1 MPELS
6 DRITGQKH
14 GRTHAVGAL
23 CLVVAVVVVAMVAFL
38 RFYSYFIEDT
48 LYEERLSQMRE
59 VTTQLFSG
67 LEDAVKNQW
76 RIVDEQE
83 RMLDQRAPETLS
95 ELVSF
100 MGNQTYLGDL
110 DAVQSELIAIDSGGS
125 CYTSSGQH
133 GLLQER
139 EYLLDNPEQITFVS
153 NSLTRD
159 ESRMVFL
166 RRLDNPITVSGA
178 SGTVSIAYYGIS
190 QNMEELNPYFECSAY
205 NGHNSVYV
213 IDNDGLKLFS
223 SSSSSSSSSESEL
236 LKGYNIL
243 TTLGSMDY
251 LHGSSFAGTLEELER
266 SGVAYSNAL
275 FDDLEVYY
283 SLYRMDNAVWTLV
296 FLVPSEYVATNTVS
310 LVETTKNLVVVF
322 AVLLIAVSVFS
333 IFWLMQSQQKAAV
346 AAERRNSE
354 RVERLNVEL
363 AQASRAKSSFLAN
376 MSHDIRTP
384 MNAIVGITNLMEH
397 EKDDPEK
404 LDAYIHKV
412 QSSSKHLLSLINDV
426 LDMSKIESAE
436 ISLNR
441 ESINLADQVG
451 QVESIIRPQAEERG
465 QRFTIRVHEISHE
478 YLIGDA
484 VRLRQVFIN
493 LLSNAI
499 KYTPN
504 GGVVDLDLS
513 ELPSGEEG
521 RARIGITVADNGCG
535 MTPEFAERIFDPFT
549 RAENSTTNKE
559 QGTGLGMAI
568 TKSIVD
574 LSGGSIEVESVR
586 GEGSSF
592 KVELPFDIDETAA
605 PALNAETI
613 LLISREK
620 ALVDNA
626 RAALSGADVT
636 LLIARSKAE
645 ADAILSAN
653 EVDAILLSGH
663 VADPDL
669 ADIVAML
676 REQAAHAVLVFCVD
690 YEQKDQALGFVNK
703 TGVDGL
709 IPRPFFLSNFANAV
723 NQIRGNAAAH
733 EEPAGSLL
741 SGMRF
746 LCAEDN
752 ALNAE
757 ILAAILDMNG
767 ASCTIY
773 PNGRKLVEAFA
784 AVAPGDYD
792 AILMDV
798 QMPVMNGLEATRAIR
813 SGENPLGA
821 TIPVIAMTA
830 NAFSSD
836 VRACLDAGMDA
847 HVSKP
852 LEVTVLERTLRSVL
866 RGGGSGGG
874 RRS

>member
-14 GRTHAVGAL
+14 GRSHAIGAL
-23 CLVVAVVVVAMVAFL
+23 CLVVAVVVVAMVVFL
-38 RFYSYFIEDT
+38 RSYSYFIEDT

-67 LEDAVKNQW
+67 LEDAVKNEW
-76 RIVDEQE
+76 RIVDEQG
-83 RMLDQRAPETLS
+83 RMLEQRAPETLG
-95 ELVSF
+95 ELTSF
-100 MGNQTYLGDL
+100 MGNQGYLGDL
-110 DAVQSELIAIDSGGS
+110 DAVQSELIAIDNNGA
-125 CYTSSGQH
+125 CYTSNGRQ

-159 ESRMVFL
+159 ESRMMFL
-166 RRLDNPITVSGA
+166 RRLDNPITVNSS
-178 SGTVSIAYYGIS
+178 SGTVNVTYYGIS
-190 QNMEELNPYFECSAY
+190 QSMEELNPYFECSAY

-223 SSSSSSSSSESEL
+223 SSSSSEGEL
-236 LKGYNIL
+236 LQGYNVL
-243 TTLGSMDY
+243 TTLDGMDY
-251 LHGSSFAGTLEELER
+251 LHGSSFASTIEELNR
-266 SGVAYSNAL
+266 TGVAYSNAL

-283 SLYRMDNAVWTLV
+283 ALYRMDNAVWTLV
-296 FLVPSEYVATNTVS
+296 FMVPSEYVATNTVS
-310 LVETTKNLVVVF
+310 LVETTKNLVVIF
-322 AVLLIAVSVFS
+322 AILLIAVSVFS

-354 RVERLNVEL
+354 RVERLNTEL
-363 AQASRAKSSFLAN
+363 ARASRAKSSFLAN

-412 QSSSKHLLSLINDV
+412 QSSSRHLLSLINDV

-535 MTPEFAERIFDPFT
+535 MTPEFAKRIFDPFT

-574 LSGGSIEVESVR
+574 LSGGTIEVESAY

-592 KVELPFDIDETAA
+592 KVELPFDIDASAA
-605 PALNAETI
+605 PALDAETI
-613 LLISREK
+613 LLISQEK
-620 ALVDNA
+620 TLVDNT
-626 RAALSGADVT
+626 RAALSGADVS
-636 LLIARSKAE
+636 LLVARSKAE
-645 ADAILSAN
+645 VDAILAAN

-663 VADPDL
+663 VADPEL

-676 REQAAHAVLVFCVD
+676 RERAAHAVLVFCVD

-723 NQIRGNAAAH
+723 NQIRGNAAAS
-733 EEPAGSLL
+733 EEPVGSLL

-773 PNGRKLVEAFA
+773 SNGQKLVEAFA
-784 AVAPGDYD
+784 TVAPGDYD

-866 RGGGSGGG
+866 RGSGSGGG